1 MHLAF
6 GRKMERRKGERPQM
20 ATLLNS
26 SGLLADE
33 LAEIANR
40 VQESVVMIYHQG
52 GNGSGVIWRSDGQI
66 ITNSHVASGDQVDVV
81 LADGRKFTGE
91 VSARHPK
98 HDLAIVQ
105 ITAEDLPAIKV
116 GDSSTVRPGQIAV
129 AIGHPLG
136 MRNAVT
142 AGVIVA
148 AGQAVTESGPRTG
161 DLLQTDVT
169 LLPGNSGGPLVD
181 AAGEVIGINTM
192 VAGQLS
198 LAIPSQAAETFVAG
212 KAIGVGRAFLG
223 IIGTP
228 VQLNRPEQEIGF
240 LLTEVE
246 GGAPAD
252 RAGLFIGDVITAIG
266 DAKVIDQESVPA
278 TVFRLI
284 PGEAVIVHILR
295 GGEPRSFTVVPTERA

>member
-1 MHLAF
+1 
-6 GRKMERRKGERPQM
+6 M

-26 SGLLADE
+26 TGLLADE
-33 LAEIANR
+33 LAEIASL
-40 VQESVVMIYHQG
+40 VQESVVLINHRG
-52 GNGSGVIWRSDGQI
+52 GNGAGIIWRSDGQI
-66 ITNSHVASGDQVDVV
+66 ITNSHVASGDQVEVA
-81 LADGRKFTGE
+81 LADGRKFTGS
-91 VSARHPK
+91 VVARHPK

-105 ITAEDLPAIKV
+105 IPAEDLPAIKV

-136 MRNAVT
+136 MKNAVT
-142 AGVIVA
+142 AGIIVA

-169 LLPGNSGGPLVD
+169 LLPGNSGGPIVD
-181 AAGEVIGINTM
+181 ANGEVIGVSTM

-223 IIGTP
+223 ITGTA
-228 VQLNRPEQEIGF
+228 VQLNLPEQEIGF
-240 LLTEVE
+240 LLTEIEE
-246 GGAPAD
+246 GGPAD
-252 RAGLFIGDVITAIG
+252 RAGLILGDVITAIG

-284 PGEAVIVHILR
+284 PGEAVTVQLLR

>member
-1 MHLAF
+1 
-6 GRKMERRKGERPQM
+6 
-20 ATLLNS
+20 
-26 SGLLADE
+26 
-33 LAEIANR
+33 
-40 VQESVVMIYHQG
+40 
-52 GNGSGVIWRSDGQI
+52 
-66 ITNSHVASGDQVDVV
+66 
-81 LADGRKFTGE
+81 
-91 VSARHPK
+91 
-98 HDLAIVQ
+98 
-105 ITAEDLPAIKV
+105 
-116 GDSSTVRPGQIAV
+116 
-129 AIGHPLG
+129 

-246 GGAPAD
+246 EGAPAD

>member
-1 MHLAF
+1 
-6 GRKMERRKGERPQM
+6 M
-20 ATLLNS
+20 ATVLNS
-26 SGLLADE
+26 TGLLAGE
-33 LAEIANR
+33 LADIAKQ
-40 VQESVVMIYHQG
+40 VEKSVVVINHRG
-52 GNGSGVIWRSDGQI
+52 GNGAGVIWRSDGQI
-66 ITNSHVASGDQVDVV
+66 VTNSHVASGDQVEVV
-81 LADGRKFTGE
+81 LADGRKFNGSVT
-91 VSARHPK
+91 ARHPQ

-105 ITAEDLPAIKV
+105 IPAEDLPAVTV

-129 AIGHPLG
+129 AVGHPLG

-142 AGVIVA
+142 AGIIVA
-148 AGQAVTESGPRTG
+148 AGQAVSESGPRTG

-223 IIGTP
+223 ITGTA

-246 GGAPAD
+246 EGAPAD

-266 DAKVIDQESVPA
+266 EAKVIDQESVPA

-284 PGEAVIVHILR
+284 PGEAVTINVLR